1 GGSLSRSEVDRRQ
14 CANAVHRLLRLT
26 IRGPLAQAGGTTPPL
41 CTASARARAEVDGVD
56 AVQGENSRKAGREAA
71 TTLRADA
78 SGLPGRPGRAGE
90 SGQPELASTAWQ
102 ARLCQASHSA
112 SAASPAASDAAW
124 HSSRKAS
131 DGSGAFGFLR
141 LAPDPCSRAASNGA
155 KAW

>member
-1 GGSLSRSEVDRRQ
+1 
-14 CANAVHRLLRLT
+14 
-26 IRGPLAQAGGTTPPL
+26 PLAQAGGTTPPL

-71 TTLRADA
+71 TTLRAAA
-78 SGLPGRPGRAGE
+78 SGLLGKPGRAGE
-90 SGQPELASTAWQ
+90 SGHPALASTASQ

-112 SAASPAASDAAW
+112 RAASRAASDAAW

-131 DGSGAFGFLR
+131 DGSRAFDFFR
-141 LAPDPCSRAASNGA
+141 PASDPCSNAASNGA

>member
-1 GGSLSRSEVDRRQ
+1 MPGASQSADLSNRNHAQKAKHPAISASAAQRYTSGAMAVRSLAAKPTAGNGAD
-14 CANAVHRLLRLT
+14 AVHRLLRLT

-112 SAASPAASDAAW
+112 SAA
-124 HSSRKAS
+124 
-131 DGSGAFGFLR
+131 
-141 LAPDPCSRAASNGA
+141 
-155 KAW
+155 